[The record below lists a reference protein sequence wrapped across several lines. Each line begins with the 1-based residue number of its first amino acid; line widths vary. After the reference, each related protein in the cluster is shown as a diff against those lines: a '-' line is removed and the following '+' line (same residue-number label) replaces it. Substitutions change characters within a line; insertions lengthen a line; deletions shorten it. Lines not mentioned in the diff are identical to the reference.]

1 MAWTTPVTFNTGDP
15 LTAVVLNQ
23 QVRDNLGYLYEPPRD
38 VINSSAVYAIAVAT
52 LTNTPTTAIDDI
64 NMGVSLTT
72 TGRDIQLAIRGVMSR
87 TVAVAEGF
95 LCFDFFI
102 DGLTYASTGTATPA
116 NRGIG
121 GISYSQTTTAGRHM
135 FNVNFLLRGLSA
147 GSHIF
152 LPRWANGNIVGTG
165 NISILGTDMATQV
178 FVTEI

>member
-15 LTAVVLNQ
+15 LTAVTLNQ
-23 QVRDNLGYLYEPPRD
+23 QVRDNLNYLYEPPRD
-38 VINSSAVYAIAVAT
+38 VTNNSAVYTVTVAS
-52 LTNTPTTAIDDI
+52 LPSTPTTAIDDV
-64 NMGVSLTT
+64 NLGVSLTT

-121 GISYSQTTTAGRHM
+121 GIGYSQAAVTGRHM
-135 FNVNFLLRGLSA
+135 FNVSFLLRGLSA

-152 LPRWANGNIVGTG
+152 LPRWAHSSGVATG

>member
-15 LTAVVLNQ
+15 LTAVTLNQ
-23 QVRDNLGYLYEPPRD
+23 QVRDNLNYLYEPPRD
-38 VINSSAVYAIAVAT
+38 VTNNSAVYSIAVAS
-52 LTNTPTTAIDDI
+52 LPSAPTTAIDDV
-64 NMGVSLTT
+64 NLGVSLTT
-72 TGRDIQLAIRGVMSR
+72 TGRDIQLAIRGIMSR
-87 TVAVAEGF
+87 TAATAEGY

-121 GISYSQTTTAGRHM
+121 GISYYQTSSNGRHM

-152 LPRWANGNIVGTG
+152 LPRWAHGNIVGTG